1 MPGENELNRFP
12 VRKNPRSKYIDYTS
26 QNYYFVTIC
35 TKDKR
40 CLFGEPSILSEFGR
54 VAKDRLEGIA
64 EHFCGVTVDKWVVM
78 PNHVHAIIVLNG
90 NGVPLSTVIGQY
102 KSAVTR
108 QLHKISPDIS
118 IWQNSFHDHVIR
130 NQKDYERIWSYIDA
144 NPARWMD
151 DCFYVPST
159 NLKNSLIGGVMTPPY
174 EKEEK
179 LWNF

>member
-1 MPGENELNRFP
+1 MLGEDELNRFP
-12 VRKNPRSKYIDYTS
+12 VRRNPRSKYIDYTS

-40 CLFGEPSILSEFGR
+40 CIFGEPSKLSGFGKI
-54 VAKDRLEGIA
+54 AKECLARIP
-64 EHFCGVTVDKWVVM
+64 EHFCSVRLDKWVVM
-78 PNHVHAIIVLNG
+78 PNHIHAIIVLNG
-90 NGVPLSTVIGQY
+90 NTVPLSTIIGQY

-118 IWQNSFHDHVIR
+118 IWQDSFHDHVIQ

-151 DCFYVPST
+151 DCCCVPPT
-159 NLKNSLIGGVMTPPY
+159 NL
-174 EKEEK
+174 
-179 LWNF
+179 